1 VLLCV
6 NYQLNFTIFM
16 YVTGI
21 SRYITLYIAFGI
33 VRSFTL
39 PQQVLERIN
48 RGYGGPPVF
57 VIP

>member
-1 VLLCV
+1 
-6 NYQLNFTIFM
+6 M